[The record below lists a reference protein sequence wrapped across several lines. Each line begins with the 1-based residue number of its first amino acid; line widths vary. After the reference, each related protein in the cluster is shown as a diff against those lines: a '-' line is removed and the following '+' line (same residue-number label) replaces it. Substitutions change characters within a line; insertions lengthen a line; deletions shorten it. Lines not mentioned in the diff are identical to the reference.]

1 MFVRNFVT
9 NVAWVVRNI
18 LYLTSLF
25 FVIFLKSIS
34 GNFPLC
40 NCCSI
45 EENKFE

>member
-1 MFVRNFVT
+1 MSVHNSVT
-9 NVAWVVRNI
+9 NVAWVVRKI
-18 LYLTSLF
+18 LSLTSLF

>member
-1 MFVRNFVT
+1 MSVRNSVT
-9 NVAWVVRNI
+9 NVAWVVRKI
-18 LYLTSLF
+18 LSLTSLF

-34 GNFPLC
+34 GNCPLC